1 MFENLRKL
9 VLSFKREIKVYRL
22 VLKDPRTPRT
32 AKYLLA
38 AAVGYVL
45 SPLDLI
51 PDWIPI
57 LGQLDDLI
65 VVAILVWLAV
75 KLIPKEI
82 VQDCRLRAEQEI

>member
-1 MFENLRKL
+1 M
-9 VLSFKREIKVYRL
+9 VLQ
-22 VLKDPRTPRT
+22 DPRTPRV

-45 SPLDLI
+45 SPIDLI
-51 PDWIPI
+51 PDWIPF

-75 KLIPKEI
+75 KLIPKE
-82 VQDCRLRAEQEI
+82 VVEECRQRAEREI